1 MRVLGLDP
9 GSRKTGWGVVERRG
23 RAFHCLGA
31 GHVAPAARLALA
43 ERLHAI
49 VREVD
54 LVMERFT
61 PDVVVVEAAFHHQFA
76 RSTLVLGHIRG
87 ALLVAAV
94 DRGLPVAEY
103 APRAIKLAVT
113 GRGGAAKEQVAG
125 MVQLQ
130 LGLSSLPQADAADAL
145 AGALCHLRRA
155 RFDAPRRRTP
165 AGDRLAALL
174 ATSRGGR

>member
-23 RAFHCLGA
+23 RQFACLGA
-31 GHVAPAARLALA
+31 GHVAPPVRLALPA
-43 ERLHAI
+43 RLHAI

-54 LVMERFT
+54 GVMERFA
-61 PDVVVVEAAFHHQFA
+61 PDVVVVEAAFHHEFP
-76 RSTLVLGHIRG
+76 RSTLVLGHVRG

-94 DRGLPVAEY
+94 ERGLAVAEY

-113 GRGGAAKEQVAG
+113 GRGGAAKEQVAA
-125 MVQLQ
+125 MVRMQ
-130 LGLSSLPQADAADAL
+130 LGLPASPQADAADAL

-155 RFDAPRRRTP
+155 RFDAPRRSTP
-165 AGDRLAALL
+165 AAQRLAALL
-174 ATSRGGR
+174 ASGRAGR

>member
-31 GHVAPAARLALA
+31 GQVAPNVRLELPQ
-43 ERLHAI
+43 RLHAI
-49 VREVD
+49 VRAVD
-54 LVMERFT
+54 TVMVRFA
-61 PDVVVVEAAFHHQFA
+61 PDVVVIEAAFHHEFA
-76 RSTLVLGHIRG
+76 RSTLVLGHVRG

-94 DRGLPVAEY
+94 ERGLPVAEY

-113 GRGGAAKEQVAG
+113 GQGGAQKQQVAA
-125 MVQLQ
+125 MVRVQ
-130 LGLSSLPQADAADAL
+130 LGLDEVPPADAADAL

-155 RFDAPRRRTP
+155 RYDAPRRKTP
-165 AGDRLAALL
+165 ASERLAALL
-174 ATSRGGR
+174 AGARGGR